1 MDKKDLDLEV
11 EGTDI
16 NYAVEVPTAGH
27 RVPLSRHLAN
37 PLHDIPR
44 DQLLKDVEWFA
55 GEKGLTEHLPD
66 LQKGAL
72 LAQNPGGFE
81 GLDCLDE
88 EERAVIRHER
98 AHKWSHPR
106 TLYATVFLCS
116 LGAATQ
122 GWDQTGSN
130 GANLSFPQEFG
141 IAAPKGDPNYE
152 RDGWIVGL
160 TNAAP
165 YIGSA
170 LLGCWLSDPLN
181 NFFGRRGTI
190 FITALI
196 LIATPIA
203 SGFTHSWQTLFICR
217 LILGV
222 GMGAKGATVPIF
234 AAENSP
240 HQIRGAL
247 VMGWQMWTAFGI
259 FLGFAANAAVAHTGS
274 IAWRL
279 QLGSAFIPAFP
290 LAIFI
295 FFCPESPR
303 WLMKKDRYQQAYK
316 SLLRLR
322 FTPLQAARDLYYIH
336 VQLQDEKKILG
347 GANYFS
353 RFKELFTIPRVRRAT
368 LASWTVMI
376 AQQMCGINI
385 IAFYSSTVFVQTG
398 YTPLQ
403 ALYVSL
409 GFGAVNFLFAIPALF
424 TIDTYGRRALL
435 LFTFP
440 QMTWSLLA
448 AGLCYMIEDS
458 KTRLSLVALFIF
470 IFAAWYSPGEGPV
483 PWTYSAEVFPLA
495 HPEQG
500 MAFAVATCLFWSAVL
515 SLSYPSLEQAV
526 GVTGAF
532 GFYAGLNVAAF
543 VMILLFVPETKGLT
557 LEELDAVFSV
567 PTATFINHTFSQA
580 IPYWIKRWIF
590 WRRDITL
597 APLIENDDDN
607 EPVVYLPERQSD
619 KPKVEASHL
628 E

>member
-16 NYAVEVPTAGH
+16 GYAVEVPTADH

-44 DQLLKDVEWFA
+44 DQLVKDVELFA
-55 GEKGLTEHLPD
+55 QAKGLTEHLPD

-81 GLDCLDE
+81 GLDVLDE
-88 EERAVIRHER
+88 EDRKVIRHER

-130 GANLSFPQEFG
+130 GANLSFPVEFG
-141 IAAPKGDPNYE
+141 IHSAKGDPNYE

-160 TNAAP
+160 VNAAP

-181 NFFGRRGTI
+181 NLFGRRGTI

-203 SGFTHSWQTLFICR
+203 SGFTHSWHTLLICR

-295 FFCPESPR
+295 YFCPESPR

-336 VQLQDEKKILG
+336 VQLQEEKKILG
-347 GANYFS
+347 GANYIS
-353 RFKELFTIPRVRRAT
+353 RFMELFTIPRVRRAT

-495 HPEQG
+495 HREQG

-567 PTATFINHTFSQA
+567 PTATFINHTFTQA
-580 IPYWIKRWIF
+580 IPYWIKRWLF

-597 APLIENDDDN
+597 APLIENENDQD
-607 EPVVYLPERQSD
+607 PAVYLPQQ
-619 KPKVEASHL
+619 KPKTEASHH